1 LYYQSNQNTHIMQA
15 VTTLTVA
22 EIREMLY
29 YSNKYAVI
37 GADEMSNDDARR
49 FLFDMPNQDATM
61 RILDNGSHFLIW

>member
-1 LYYQSNQNTHIMQA
+1 MQA
-15 VTTLTVA
+15 ATTLTVA

-49 FLFDMPNQDATM
+49 FLFDMPNQDAIM
-61 RILDNGSHFLIW
+61 RLIDNGSHYLIY

>member
-1 LYYQSNQNTHIMQA
+1 MYYQSNQNTHTMQA
-15 VTTLTVA
+15 ATTLTVA

-37 GADEMSNDDARR
+37 GADEYDNADARR